1 SAVLAG
7 DGRKWSAISV
17 TGLAGSLSLGGVIT
31 ASVSNLVV
39 KVNSASGLNG
49 VTAATPLNWTT
60 NVPTAAIAL
69 TDTELFFVDGDLTG
83 VSLADVVG
91 GGAHFQISRSTV
103 NVTTPALTAARLNT
117 FTLSSLQL
125 SSSFGLSITGG
136 TISVVSLLPSAAA
149 VLAGDGRKWS
159 AISVTGLG
167 GSLSLGG
174 VITATVSNLVVKVNS
189 ASGLNGVTAA
199 APLNWTTSV
208 PGAGI
213 TLADTE

>member
-103 NVTTPALTAARLNT
+103 NVTTPALTGARLNTFTLPDTELFFVDGDLTGVSLADVIGGGAHFQISRSTVNVATPALTGARLNT

-136 TISVVSLLPSAAA
+136 TISVVSLLPSA
-149 VLAGDGRKWS
+149 S
-159 AISVTGLG
+159 A
-167 GSLSLGG
+167 
-174 VITATVSNLVVKVNS
+174 
-189 ASGLNGVTAA
+189 
-199 APLNWTTSV
+199 
-208 PGAGI
+208 
-213 TLADTE
+213 